1 VCPTIVPCARVPCP
15 SPTLVLCT
23 RAEYYDTY
31 VRSASDQF
39 LIPAVLRVRM
49 YVSAREAMSARLTL
63 SRRNIML
70 RDKCTCQCARAP
82 ASPVA
87 CTGARPPYSESSL
100 AAALGLVVVPAC
112 QPSCTP
118 QCVAN
123 ASACC
128 PGMVVRARLARRPA
142 RTLGGGAGL
151 GLGVG
156 GLAGI
161 GGGGGGWTSHRS
173 GVPWSRQVLRRAG
186 QCDGAPCGAALC
198 GQGVVQSLAR
208 PGRARYC
215 GVRTNLTVD
224 HVVPL
229 SKGGKWAWEN
239 LVTAC
244 TRCNGKKARPG

>member
-1 VCPTIVPCARVPCP
+1 MLGPPGAPTAPCAERVCPT
-15 SPTLVLCT
+15 VLCA

-31 VRSASDQF
+31 VRSASDQV

-87 CTGARPPYSESSL
+87 CTGARPPCSESLL
-100 AAALGLVVVPAC
+100 AAALGLVVVPAEVHAAVC
-112 QPSCTP
+112 G
-118 QCVAN
+118 QC

-151 GLGVG
+151 VEGTAALWPGRPT
-156 GLAGI
+156 GLA
-161 GGGGGGWTSHRS
+161 
-173 GVPWSRQVLRRAG
+173 
-186 QCDGAPCGAALC
+186 C
-198 GQGVVQSLAR
+198 

-215 GVRTNLTVD
+215 GVRARVTVP

-229 SKGGKWAWEN
+229 SAARVSFRVWRA
-239 LVTAC
+239 LVAPGTAAC
-244 TRCNGKKARPG
+244 GPT

>member
-1 VCPTIVPCARVPCP
+1 MLCA
-15 SPTLVLCT
+15 

-87 CTGARPPYSESSL
+87 CTGARPPCSESLL
-100 AAALGLVVVPAC
+100 AAALGLVVVPAEVHAAVC
-112 QPSCTP
+112 G
-118 QCVAN
+118 QC

-151 GLGVG
+151 VEGTAALWPGRPT
-156 GLAGI
+156 GLA
-161 GGGGGGWTSHRS
+161 
-173 GVPWSRQVLRRAG
+173 
-186 QCDGAPCGAALC
+186 C
-198 GQGVVQSLAR
+198 